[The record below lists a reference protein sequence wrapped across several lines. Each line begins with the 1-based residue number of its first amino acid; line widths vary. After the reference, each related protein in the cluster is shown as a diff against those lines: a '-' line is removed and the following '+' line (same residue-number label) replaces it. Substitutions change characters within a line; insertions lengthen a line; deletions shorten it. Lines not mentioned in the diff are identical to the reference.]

1 VADRQPKIRDLSSR
15 QRVLEAIAEFDR
27 LNRDEFLA
35 RYGYDHARRYRIRY
49 EGKLYDSKRSP
60 ASRGVSSTSATA
72 TGALTP
78 IPVAPTLPYLP
89 WRNLASRSSPMRPS
103 ANRRA

>member
-35 RYGYDHARRYRIRY
+35 RTAMTRTALPDSLR
-49 EGKLYDSKRSP
+49 GKALTTQRRSP

-78 IPVAPTLPYLP
+78 IRWRPHFRTLP
-89 WRNLASRSSPMRPS
+89 WRNLASRSSPMRPFS
-103 ANRRA
+103 DRRA